1 MPALNPSHLM
11 HESETCLAEAAR
23 SGDDREQLVAR
34 RILSNVHLWSQ
45 WEMEH
50 ATLVRN
56 VARQTRP
63 QAQSTALRS
72 GALGLIHRKALFE
85 YLRAAQLRE
94 PDRRRVI
101 KYFRG
106 ALHYTD
112 AIISEHGQYLRSAGS
127 HLCVH
132 HLGVT
137 VLLDGVFQGPV
148 ERYEALYTEYF
159 KEFCETLIAGVN
171 GQVDAQKKSILPM
184 LKHQVSTLHA
194 QILALPRTEPDLDYE
209 ALIRRPTGDT
219 QKIKRPAIF
228 DLDIGG
234 LEERLAAASNL
245 PTKSLSSGSNSP
257 AKK

>member
-1 MPALNPSHLM
+1 M

-23 SGDDREQLVAR
+23 SGDERSQLVAR

-45 WEMEH
+45 WELEH
-50 ATLVRN
+50 TTLVRS
-56 VARQTRP
+56 VARHTRP
-63 QAQSTALRS
+63 QAQTTALRS

-106 ALHYTD
+106 TLHYTD
-112 AIISEHGQYLRSAGS
+112 AIVSEHGQYLRSAGS

-159 KEFCETLIAGVN
+159 KEFCETLIAGAN
-171 GQVDAQKKSILPM
+171 AQAAADKKSILPL

-219 QKIKRPAIF
+219 QKLKRPAIF

-234 LEERLAAASNL
+234 LEERLASVA
-245 PTKSLSSGSNSP
+245 KSP
-257 AKK
+257 AKR